1 MGVTTLDPPMQGLIF
16 FRNSSM
22 LAPQPSLACRV
33 KTTPINFT
41 TFLEPHLIRFWKGH
55 ASCDGKH
62 IDVQRTHNLNLAQTT
77 LNAIA
82 REPAGAATL
91 LGSIQLVQIP
101 QQEKNPAIN
110 AQIHLP
116 HLDQPTQLLM
126 VFKSAGDNE
135 KWAERLVKRVE
146 NLMTS
151 APVPE
156 SPATSESAPS
166 HAPTND
172 NTAASETSDDLV
184 SESPVASIPEPP
196 EKPKPKRPSGPPA
209 SE

>member
-1 MGVTTLDPPMQGLIF
+1 M
-16 FRNSSM
+16 
-22 LAPQPSLACRV
+22 

-62 IDVQRTHNLNLAQTT
+62 IEVQRTHNLNLSQTT

-82 REPAGAATL
+82 REPAGTATL

-110 AQIHLP
+110 ALIHLP
-116 HLDQPTQLLM
+116 HLDQPTPLLM

-135 KWAERLVKRVE
+135 KWAERLVKRLE
-146 NLMTS
+146 NLMAS
-151 APVPE
+151 APKPAEPE
-156 SPATSESAPS
+156 PTSTSESAPS
-166 HAPTND
+166 NSSADADTD
-172 NTAASETSDDLV
+172 ASETTDEPA
-184 SESPVASIPEPP
+184 SESSEASTPEPP
-196 EKPKPKRPSGPPA
+196 EKPKPKRPTAPPA